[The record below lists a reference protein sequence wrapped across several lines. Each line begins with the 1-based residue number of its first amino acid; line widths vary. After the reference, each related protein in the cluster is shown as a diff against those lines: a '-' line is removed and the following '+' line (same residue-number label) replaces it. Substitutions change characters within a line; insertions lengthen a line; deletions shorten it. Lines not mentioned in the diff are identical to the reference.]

1 MRYYHTCTVIVTHP
15 VLACVV
21 YVLCVR
27 FVASASDTS
36 PEAESIT
43 IEAGSQFILPYSP
56 VSSLV
61 KDGDARLL

>member
-1 MRYYHTCTVIVTHP
+1 MHHYHTCTVIVTHP
-15 VLACVV
+15 VLACGV
-21 YVLCVR
+21 YV
-27 FVASASDTS
+27 FVLLPLLYSDTS